1 MPHAEERLFFLRV
14 LLAPLGERTLLIEVL
29 FAGVERFEQFP
40 RRLIALAQVRLHR
53 LERDALKLLGDC
65 AVPLPR
71 RLCAAGNVLERDLLR
86 GVGVIRQVPGR
97 HLIEHDT
104 KRIQVAARVCIEALC
119 LLGRNIVHRSN
130 GLTTALLV
138 DVFQCGNAE
147 IRHLDHVVVRDH
159 DVLRLDVA
167 VDDAVRVRVLERF
180 CNLRG
185 IAQRLLRAEHA
196 ALREALLERHA
207 LDELHDDILRIT
219 AVSHIVHRDDVRLR
233 EHGDGVRLRLKAVF
247 QLGILR
253 HLIAQD
259 LNGDIAVQLMAHGL
273 INDRHAAAA
282 DDLQDL
288 VAVVQHLA
296 DITIH

>member
-1 MPHAEERLFFLRV
+1 MPPAEEGLFFLRV

-29 FAGVERFEQFP
+29 FAGVECFEQLP
-40 RRLIALAQVRLHR
+40 RRLIALAQVGLHR
-53 LERDALKLLGDC
+53 LERDAFKLLGDV

-71 RLCAAGNVLERDLLR
+71 RLGAAGDVLECDLLR
-86 GVGVIRQVPGR
+86 SVGVIRQVAGR
-97 HLIEHDT
+97 HLIEHDAE
-104 KRIQVAARVCIEALC
+104 RIQVAARVGIEPLR
-119 LLGRNIVHRSN
+119 LLGRNIVHRAD
-130 GLTTALLV
+130 GLAAALLA
-138 DVFQCGNAE
+138 DIFQRGDTE
-147 IRHLDHVVVRDH
+147 IRHLDHVVIRDH

-167 VDDAVRVRVLERF
+167 VNDAVRMRVLERF
-180 CNLRG
+180 CDLRG

-207 LDELHDDILRIT
+207 LDELHDDILRVA
-219 AVSHIVHRDDVRLR
+219 AVPHVIHRDDVRLR
-233 EHGDGVRLRLKAVF
+233 EHGDGVCLRLKAVF

-253 HLIAQD
+253 HLITQD
-259 LNGDIAVQLMAHGL
+259 LDGDIAVQLMAHGL

-288 VAVVQHLA
+288 VAIVQHLA